1 MSGHVSA
8 MSRNRVLGKAVLLRD
23 VAIRSAAP
31 QIGFDIVPLGVA
43 ADAAGPSHAITVP
56 LSKRA
61 ELGGGAH
68 SRYWGFLSRAGG
80 IPGTFFASS
89 GSLTYFGATTLT
101 GGVAPPFPFACV
113 GALS

>member
-68 SRYWGFLSRAGG
+68 SRYWGFLSGASV
-80 IPGTFFASS
+80 IPRTFFSASR
-89 GSLTYFGATTLT
+89 SLSYFGARTRTRP
-101 GGVAPPFPFACV
+101 VPPPFP
-113 GALS
+113 

>member
-1 MSGHVSA
+1 MRA
-8 MSRNRVLGKAVLLRD
+8 MSRNRVLGKVVPSRN

-61 ELGGGAH
+61 ELGGCAH
-68 SRYWGFLSRAGG
+68 SRYWGF
-80 IPGTFFASS
+80 SS
-89 GSLTYFGATTLT
+89 GASVIPSTFLAASRSLTYFGAST
-101 GGVAPPFPFACV
+101 
-113 GALS
+113 